1 MGKVLKLAKPK
12 TWEEYFEEFL
22 LLKQVEGLR
31 PRTLKDYRYHINRF
45 FNGVNLEDWESIQ
58 KRVGEYFTENIAPAT
73 FNIRRKYL
81 KSFFSYLVEQG
92 ALPQNPINFKIR
104 KDEGKARALPQGVIE
119 ELLKLPNKKTFTG
132 LRDYVLMLFTLDT
145 GIRPG
150 EAFKLLPENFNL
162 EGREVI
168 ILPGVAK
175 TKAQRTLP
183 LSPLTCL
190 WVKKLL
196 SVRPNSWGENVPV
209 FCSQDGKPMLTNS
222 WEHRLNKYSK
232 KLGYKVTPYDLR
244 HTFALYSLREGMN
257 PFALQRILG
266 YTDLTMT
273 KRYLA
278 LTQQD
283 LQKEHEKSSPIN
295 LFAKKRVRKLH

>member
-1 MGKVLKLAKPK
+1 M
-12 TWEEYFEEFL
+12 
-22 LLKQVEGLR
+22 LKQVESLR

-58 KRVGEYFTENIAPAT
+58 KKVGEYFTENIAPAT

-92 ALPQNPINFKIR
+92 ALPQNPISFKIR

-119 ELLKLPNKKTFTG
+119 EFLKLPNKKTFTG
-132 LRDYVLMLFTLDT
+132 LRDYALILFTLDT

-168 ILPGVAK
+168 MLPGVAK
-175 TKAQRTLP
+175 TKVQRTLP

-190 WVKKLL
+190 WIKKLL
-196 SVRPNSWGENVPV
+196 SVRPNSWGESVPV
-209 FCSQDGKPMLTNS
+209 FCSQDGKPMLTSS
-222 WEHRLNKYSK
+222 WGHRLNKYSK

-266 YTDLTMT
+266 HTDLTMT
-273 KRYLA
+273 KRYLS
-278 LTQQD
+278 LNQED
-283 LQKEHEKSSPIN
+283 LKREHEKSSPLK
-295 LFAKKRVRKLH
+295 LFEKKRIREIK